1 MCSSV
6 EDVKLS
12 HWSRLQH
19 QGALLTVNHT
29 KTQRDADSH
38 ILSVCGG
45 GVAVY
50 VLDNVLSKK
59 ALYTQTSCKTS
70 TMKVGYENDTR
81 LSLFIWLPLRVNKK

>member
-6 EDVKLS
+6 KDVKLS

-50 VLDNVLSKK
+50 VLDNVLLKT
-59 ALYTQTSCKTS
+59 ALHTHTHTHTHILYYTK
-70 TMKVGYENDTR
+70 
-81 LSLFIWLPLRVNKK
+81 PAP